1 MSFFLR
7 KPENPY
13 QREDKMFFEPCTPE
27 KKCIQSLI
35 EFTQDPGSCSSPIG
49 RQMNELK
56 WIQRTH
62 LFFLVKMVRVGC
74 ESVRESM
81 VDS

>member
-1 MSFFLR
+1 MFCSL
-7 KPENPY
+7 EN
-13 QREDKMFFEPCTPE
+13 
-27 KKCIQSLI
+27 KCIQSLI